1 MNNRVT
7 RVKLL
12 NKIREEDAMAT
23 IDEPTVDGAVRVQV
37 AADVGNA
44 RTVVLVKSPA
54 GVASVKMPTV
64 KSTIGLTL
72 PEKLG
77 KDDYVI
83 TRKRGG
89 AQVPIALG
97 WTALRYADGASAAR
111 GHSDRYGAWTLD
123 YILAAVARATKATK
137 IDAQLRVCVPAV
149 DFVTVESTV
158 VRAMWATHSYGAPDL
173 QVTTRFSKVDVVK
186 EGEVA
191 FRALRARTDGNVIVI
206 DGGGGT
212 THVALYRGGVLIDVV
227 TRPIGVQRVLDAAS
241 KAVVKKFGRE
251 LTMLERYELEDALAD
266 ERHPA
271 YKIVVNGR
279 EERVDDIARGFLD
292 ETASVLI
299 NDVKAIVPKWRN
311 AHAVHLGGGVAYTMG
326 AHFAGKVH
334 GEEGFPGIVIAQRP
348 DELNARGALALFG
361 QDVETIEE
369 VA

>member
-1 MNNRVT
+1 MNDRMA

-12 NKIREEDAMAT
+12 NKIREEDAMSANDSAL
-23 IDEPTVDGAVRVQV
+23 IDGAVRVQV

-54 GVASVKMPTV
+54 GLTVVKMPTV

-83 TRKRGG
+83 TRERGG

-123 YILAAVARATKATK
+123 YILASVARATKATK
-137 IDAQLRVCVPAV
+137 IDAQLKVCVPAV
-149 DFVTVESTV
+149 DFAVVEPTVLK
-158 VRAMWATHSYGAPDL
+158 AMRTTHSYGAPDL

-191 FRALRARTDGNVIVI
+191 YRALRTKTEGNVIVI

-212 THVALYRGGVLIDVV
+212 THVALYRNGVLIDVV

-241 KAVVKKFGRE
+241 KAVAKKFGRE
-251 LTMLERYELEDALAD
+251 LTPLERYEMEDALAD
-266 ERHPA
+266 EKRPA

-292 ETASVLI
+292 ETASLLI

-361 QDVETIEE
+361 QGADLIEE
-369 VA
+369 AA